1 MMRTETA
8 WVDSWLGEEMG
19 GDNHLP
25 SHPSLTTAQLN
36 NREGWSSSIAP
47 SHLSPLPSPSG
58 VSKLHLANPPHR
70 APQRAPYAQRGHLP
84 FANAVMSAHALRSA
98 FAVNGFPPRS
108 KSVRRRLEKR

>member
-58 VSKLHLANPPHR
+58 VSKLHLANPPTVPLSTHR
-70 APQRAPYAQRGHLP
+70 MPNAATYLSPTPSCPLTPSDPLSPSTASRHAPKAYVGD
-84 FANAVMSAHALRSA
+84 
-98 FAVNGFPPRS
+98 
-108 KSVRRRLEKR
+108 